1 LAALCR
7 RHGIV
12 LIVDEVQTGF
22 GRTGRMF
29 ACEHDGVEPDLLVA
43 AKSRAAGLP
52 LAAGIGRAELM
63 DSPVEGGLGGTYA
76 GNPIAC
82 AAAHAVLDLFESGD
96 LLRRSEAIG
105 ARIEARAREWARS
118 CPLVGDVRRRGA
130 MAGVELVPNS
140 ATREHA
146 QQLEEL
152 QRTCFPTLADAERFK
167 AAHYLKHIDL
177 FPDGQFVVLDGD
189 RVVGATTTLRLH
201 FDFDHVDHTFADLIQ
216 GGWLTSHEPGGDWLY
231 GADVGIDPSYRRRG
245 LEIGRAHV

>member
-1 LAALCR
+1 MWYFRKLPDGLT
-7 RHGIV
+7 V
-12 LIVDEVQTGF
+12 LQT
-22 GRTGRMF
+22 R
-29 ACEHDGVEPDLLVA
+29 P
-43 AKSRAAGLP
+43 
-52 LAAGIGRAELM
+52 
-63 DSPVEGGLGGTYA
+63 
-76 GNPIAC
+76 
-82 AAAHAVLDLFESGD
+82 
-96 LLRRSEAIG
+96 
-105 ARIEARAREWARS
+105 
-118 CPLVGDVRRRGA
+118 
-130 MAGVELVPNS
+130 
-140 ATREHA
+140 EHA

-245 LEIGRAHV
+245 LATALYAARQETVWRLRLRGQVTAGMIRDYGAVKDRMSPDDYYRGVVERRLTDRSEEHTSELQSRFDLVCRLLLEKKKQNDKPCSETIPSPRRHRHYYKRSYSVPLLP